1 MLLSSA
7 PVSSEKSLHPISM
20 PDCMQR
26 LGVQG
31 KGSFY
36 FWVSAGETSWEEQQN
51 AERRTLQPKPIIR
64 IRGGRINMNL
74 QELPKAWDGRGGG
87 VAPDKPTRS
96 AS

>member
-1 MLLSSA
+1 
-7 PVSSEKSLHPISM
+7 
-20 PDCMQR
+20 MQR

-64 IRGGRINMNL
+64 IRGGRTNMNL

>member
-1 MLLSSA
+1 MLLSIA
-7 PVSSEKSLHPISM
+7 PESLEKSLHPISM
-20 PDCMQR
+20 SDCMQR

-31 KGSFY
+31 KGSSY
-36 FWVSAGETSWEEQQN
+36 FWVSAGVTSWEEQQN
-51 AERRTLQPKPIIR
+51 AERRILEWKPRIR

-74 QELPKAWDGRGGG
+74 QEFPKAWDGGGGG